1 MARTFW
7 FKAKDWNGQVH
18 TGSIMADEEK
28 AVARYCREKGYF
40 VLQIREQSR
49 QGGILDTITNSLHPV
64 NTKDLAVLCRQ
75 CATMAAAGVALISCL
90 SVLIDQ
96 TANRRIKAA
105 LHSVY
110 NKVKA
115 GEGFSQALADHPQV
129 FPAIMVNMVEAGE
142 LGGMLDDVLNRLAI
156 QFEKEYKLNAKVKS
170 ALAYPAVVI
179 AMAVVCVVFI
189 LTFVMPT
196 FLPLLSGIELPWPTR
211 MLLALSDCMQIYWW
225 LILSVLGCL
234 LLVVKYACN
243 RRPIRKKRDQV
254 LLVLPIAGSL
264 TRKIAIARFSRTLG
278 TLVRGGIPL
287 ITALDAVKKTAG
299 NMCIA
304 DALTSAQIRVQ
315 QGVGLAATLRGSK
328 VFTPMA
334 IHMVAIGEESGA
346 LDIMLEKVADFY
358 ENEVDD
364 TVSRLSSIIEP
375 VIVAILGVVIGFV
388 VIAVALPL
396 FDVVTNMSGL

>member
-1 MARTFW
+1 LA
-7 FKAKDWNGQVH
+7 
-18 TGSIMADEEK
+18 
-28 AVARYCREKGYF
+28 
-40 VLQIREQSR
+40 
-49 QGGILDTITNSLHPV
+49 NS
-64 NTKDLAVLCRQ
+64 
-75 CATMAAAGVALISCL
+75 
-90 SVLIDQ
+90 
-96 TANRRIKAA
+96 
-105 LHSVY
+105 
-110 NKVKA
+110 
-115 GEGFSQALADHPQV
+115 
-129 FPAIMVNMVEAGE
+129 
-142 LGGMLDDVLNRLAI
+142 
-156 QFEKEYKLNAKVKS
+156 FEKEYKLNAKVKS